1 MMTVEFIGEKIF
13 LQELKAD
20 GNVWVAKG
28 EHQNVYA
35 LELDDSGFSLPV
47 WSDRG
52 RVVQYLHNA
61 RLVGSRYEPYA
72 VPLDLFTQAWLSNK
86 MMEISEL
93 LINMDGLES
102 RALALTVEEFV
113 ASQDPNKVN

>member
-20 GNVWVAKG
+20 GRVWVAKG

-35 LELDDSGFSLPV
+35 LELDDSGYSLPV

-52 RVVQYLHNA
+52 RVLQYLRNA
-61 RLVGSRYEPYA
+61 QLIGSKYEPYA

-86 MMEISEL
+86 MMEIAEL
-93 LINMDGLES
+93 LINMDGNES

-113 ASQDPNKVN
+113 ASQQLKKDH